1 MAFQFLLMSLPRIK
15 QKRLGFIVE
24 RTTLKT
30 AKVNY
35 TYKTCPNQK
44 KYDYKSTC
52 PPILPL

>member
-44 KYDYKSTC
+44 K
-52 PPILPL
+52 I

>member
-1 MAFQFLLMSLPRIK
+1 MAFQFFMMSLPRIK
-15 QKRLGFIVE
+15 QKRLGFIIE